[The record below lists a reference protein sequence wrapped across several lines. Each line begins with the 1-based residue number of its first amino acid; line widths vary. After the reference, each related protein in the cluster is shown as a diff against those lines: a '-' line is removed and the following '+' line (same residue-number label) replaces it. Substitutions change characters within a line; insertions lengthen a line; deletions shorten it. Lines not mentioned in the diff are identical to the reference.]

1 MIGIRSRVN
10 HGNHGA
16 AADKVDAMMA
26 ADKVDGGASEAAAL
40 GESTAEAGTNEAKL
54 GALRKQEEETGS
66 TIGIRKE
73 KRELKDEIRRLNRL
87 KRLGLG
93 APSGDGD
100 E

>member
-16 AADKVDAMMA
+16 AADI
-26 ADKVDGGASEAAAL
+26 DKVEGGASESAAS
-40 GESTAEAGTNEAKL
+40 GGSTTEVGTLEAKL

-87 KRLGLG
+87 QRLGG
-93 APSGDGD
+93 STPSGDSG